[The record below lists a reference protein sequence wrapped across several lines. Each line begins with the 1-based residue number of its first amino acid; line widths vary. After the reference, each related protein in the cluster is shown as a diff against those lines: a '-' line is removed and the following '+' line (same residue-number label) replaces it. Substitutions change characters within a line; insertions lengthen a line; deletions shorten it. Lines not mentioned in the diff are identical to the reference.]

1 MRKTMP
7 KHGLAHL
14 LLPLLTLAGVS
25 IGVPTAVLAQPAT
38 PAPPPDR
45 LSTVPAK
52 MARDT
57 AGVGITEHRG
67 DILPLDTVFTDTSG
81 RDVKLGDYFHK
92 GRPVILQLGYL
103 SCPMICDVIS
113 KNIVDSVKNLDLS
126 IGADYDVLYL
136 SINPEDKW
144 PLAQRKKQTYVD
156 ELNKP
161 GATAGWNFLVGQ
173 EGNIKKVADAVGFNF
188 RKIDGKNEFS
198 HPPMIVILTADGK
211 ISRYFYG
218 WSYPSNLLRTGL
230 IEAGQ
235 GKVGGYVEQITIA
248 LCYHYDDY
256 SGKYTLVW
264 VNLMKIGG
272 LLTVLILGAV
282 LGRLWLRDWRAKPKT
297 AAAQP
302 VT

>member
-1 MRKTMP
+1 MRNK
-7 KHGLAHL
+7 LAHL

-25 IGVPTAVLAQPAT
+25 IGVPAAAVAQPAT

-45 LSTVPAK
+45 YESVPPK

-67 DILPLDTVFTDTSG
+67 DTLPLDTVFTDTSG
-81 RDVKLGDYFHK
+81 RDVKLGDYFNH

-103 SCPMICDVIS
+103 SCPMICDVVS
-113 KNIVDSVKNLDLS
+113 KNIVDSVKDLDLS
-126 IGADYDVLYL
+126 IGHDYDVLYI
-136 SINPEDKW
+136 SINPQDKW

-173 EGNIKKVADAVGFNF
+173 ESNIKHVADAVGFNF
-188 RKIDGKNEFS
+188 RKIDGKDEFS
-198 HPPMIVILTADGK
+198 HPPMIVVLTADGK

-218 WSYPSNLLRTGL
+218 WSYPSKLLRTGL

-235 GKVGGYVEQITIA
+235 GKIGGYVEQITIA
-248 LCYHYDDY
+248 LCYHYDEY
-256 SGKYTLVW
+256 SGKYTFVW
-264 VNLMKIGG
+264 VNLMKAGG
-272 LLTVLILGAV
+272 VLTVIIVFAV
-282 LGRLWLRDWRAKPKT
+282 LGRLWLRDWRASRR
-297 AAAQP
+297 AAAAHP